1 MRVTIIEQPKE
12 GKDIQREETHEIA
25 LAEKILAKKRGWE
38 LPKDSKFKL
47 KDGKLIEKPTR
58 KPKPKED

>member
-1 MRVTIIEQPKE
+1 MKVTIIEQPKE
-12 GKDIQREETHEIA
+12 GKDIQREETHDIA
-25 LAEKILAKKRGWE
+25 LAEKILTKKRGWE

-58 KPKPKED
+58 KTKPKKD